1 EIHNIAHIRCH
12 SAFCDFVHVGRAII
26 PVRPGIVE
34 ALMKTW
40 PDPTLNSAA
49 RTELEAATGLSLS
62 PKQYDYLLKLDMTT
76 QPVSRIT
83 MLYDLVFNTADTVF
97 SDLPSPE
104 NSGAM

>member
-1 EIHNIAHIRCH
+1 
-12 SAFCDFVHVGRAII
+12 
-26 PVRPGIVE
+26 
-34 ALMKTW
+34 MKTW

-97 SDLPSPE
+97 LTFHHQRTLEPCSRFLLPLVQGIFSFPD
-104 NSGAM
+104 